1 MDKENVIFCKIHS
14 EFVPIVNIVFLAGSR
29 TPKTIITNTGGQRF
43 TGNYVLMIST
53 NYYSEALAE
62 FFKPEN
68 SMQIDLGQFKLRQQN
83 YIYLY

>member
-29 TPKTIITNTGGQRF
+29 TPKTINTNTGGQRF

-62 FFKPEN
+62 FWDN
-68 SMQIDLGQFKLRQQN
+68 LN
-83 YIYLY
+83 YASKIIFTYTNISSLVEF